1 MQPSQSRDAK
11 LDSVDAVF
19 AAMADRLPPPNE
31 QCVRYSEFVFSEIE
45 DFRKRLAQNVPVI
58 LRYENFWLRG
68 WERHD
73 DFFFCWTLGFFGSLL
88 GGMVVL
94 GVLGFFKGNHQ
105 LVMAILCGLSLLAG
119 LGVACRYSYTLPPMA
134 QKDITLING
143 QTRELIY
150 ACALSR
156 DKPVDRLVRVP
167 FSDLVIRLSPGQ
179 IADQYPSFISVELV
193 RGAKPSGSIEDRTSD
208 WKGVCLTT
216 VDHNP
221 FGPLPED
228 LERSVND
235 LAECLG
241 ARYVRSF
248 DCD

>member
-1 MQPSQSRDAK
+1 MQPSQPLDVK
-11 LDSVDAVF
+11 LNSVDAVF
-19 AAMADRLPPPNE
+19 AVVADRLPPPNE
-31 QCVRYSEFVFSEIE
+31 RCAHHSEFVFSEIE

-58 LRYENFWLRG
+58 FSYENSWLRG
-68 WERHD
+68 RERHD
-73 DFFFCWTLGFFGSLL
+73 DFFFCWTLGFFGSFL
-88 GGMVVL
+88 GGMFVS
-94 GVLGFFKGNHQ
+94 GVLGFFDGNDQ
-105 LVMAILCGLSLLAG
+105 LVMAVLCGLSLLAG
-119 LGVACRYSYTLPPMA
+119 LGVAFRYSYTLPPMA

-150 ACALSR
+150 ACALSC

-179 IADQYPSFISVELV
+179 ISDHYPSFISVELV
-193 RGAKPSGSIEDRTSD
+193 RGAKPSGSIEDGTSD
-208 WKGVCLTT
+208 WKGVFLTT
-216 VDHNP
+216 VDHDP

-228 LERSVND
+228 FERSVND